1 MSEDSEIISDAWI
14 LAALKLI
21 ILEAA
26 TTFLKKEKGID
37 PDTKIVQEITQEV
50 EASRLRKL
58 RDVKQNKTDFQA
70 KISRIVAEVV

>member
-1 MSEDSEIISDAWI
+1 LSEDSEIISDAWI